1 MFDQDRYVHGDQIRI
16 TSPGGAGKKMRNVSN
31 IDQPSRELEEHDD
44 SITASALGVYR

>member
-1 MFDQDRYVHGDQIRI
+1 MYMEIKYPNNE
-16 TSPGGAGKKMRNVSN
+16 PGGAGKKMRNVSN